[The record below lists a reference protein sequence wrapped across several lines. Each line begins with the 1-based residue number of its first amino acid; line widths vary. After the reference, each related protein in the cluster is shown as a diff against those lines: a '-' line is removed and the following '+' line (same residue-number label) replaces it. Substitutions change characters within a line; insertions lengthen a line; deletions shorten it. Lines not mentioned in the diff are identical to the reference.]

1 MAKQTWKPGNM
12 LYPVPAVMV
21 SCADRDGN
29 ANIITVAW
37 AGTVCTNPPMLSIS
51 VRPERFS
58 YAMLR
63 DTDEFVVN
71 LVGRNLARACDWC
84 GVKSGRDVDKWKEMG
99 LTPLPSGTL
108 EVAPGIEQAPVNI
121 ECKVR
126 DVLELG
132 SHHLFLAEV
141 SAVRVNEGLIDE
153 SGKLR
158 LDRANLVAYSHG
170 EYFDLGRRL
179 GTFGYSV
186 RKKPQAAKGS
196 AGKPNIGKPHAGR
209 PRPGKPDSRKTR
221 AGRKRNS
228 R

>member
-1 MAKQTWKPGNM
+1 M

-21 SCADRDGN
+21 SCANGARH

-58 YAMLR
+58 YGML
-63 DTDEFVVN
+63 TETGEFVVN
-71 LVGRNLARACDWC
+71 LVGRDLAHACDWC
-84 GVKSGRDVDKWKEMG
+84 GVKSGRDVDKWAEMR
-99 LTPLPSGTL
+99 LTKLPSETL
-108 EVAPGIEQAPVNI
+108 EYAPCIAESPVNI

-132 SHHLFLAEV
+132 SHHMFLAEV
-141 SAVRVNEGLIDE
+141 TAVRVDEGLIDA

-179 GTFGYSV
+179 GSFGYSV
-186 RKKPQAAKGS
+186 RKKPAAKKHGKRSRPTKAGS
-196 AGKPNIGKPHAGR
+196 RG
-209 PRPGKPDSRKTR
+209 
-221 AGRKRNS
+221 
-228 R
+228 